1 MIWSGKKYPNES
13 AICHMYKT
21 DDCSLLKGLPS
32 VRIASFKT
40 RASSEGMPLKGMY
53 VEGEVFS
60 GQLIKIFETVNL

>member
-32 VRIASFKT
+32 VCIASFKT
-40 RASSEGMPLKGMY
+40 RASSEGMPLKVCM
-53 VEGEVFS
+53 
-60 GQLIKIFETVNL
+60 